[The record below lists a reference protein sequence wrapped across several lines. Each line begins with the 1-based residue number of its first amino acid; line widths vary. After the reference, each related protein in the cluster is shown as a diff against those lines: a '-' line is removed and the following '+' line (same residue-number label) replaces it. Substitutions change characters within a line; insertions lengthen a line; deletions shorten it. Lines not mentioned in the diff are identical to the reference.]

1 MGHNGELGDFLRSR
15 RALLTPDT
23 AGLPPGA
30 GRAGRPSREEVAPL
44 AGVTTDY
51 TRLEQGRHPH
61 LSEAVL
67 ASVPH
72 ALRLDD
78 ERGYLFALTR
88 PASHRPV
95 APAHAP
101 SGADPVRGPRPA
113 RGWSSPRFEAFPVTR
128 CVLGGRGTACRTCPL
143 SPRRH
148 SPRRLPA
155 GPVAPRRWRAAVV
168 GT

>member
-30 GRAGRPSREEVAPL
+30 GRAGCPSREEVAPL

-67 ASVPH
+67 ASAPH

-101 SGADPVRGPRPA
+101 SGADPVRGPP
-113 RGWSSPRFEAFPVTR
+113 EAGVHR
-128 CVLGGRGTACRTCPL
+128 A
-143 SPRRH
+143 SRH
-148 SPRRLPA
+148 SR
-155 GPVAPRRWRAAVV
+155 
-168 GT
+168 

>member
-30 GRAGRPSREEVAPL
+30 GRAGCPSPEEVAPL

-78 ERGYLFALTR
+78 ECGYLFALTR

-95 APAHAP
+95 APAPRAERTR
-101 SGADPVRGPRPA
+101 SAARGPP
-113 RGWSSPRFEAFPVTR
+113 EAGVHR
-128 CVLGGRGTACRTCPL
+128 A
-143 SPRRH
+143 SRH
-148 SPRRLPA
+148 SR
-155 GPVAPRRWRAAVV
+155 
-168 GT
+168 